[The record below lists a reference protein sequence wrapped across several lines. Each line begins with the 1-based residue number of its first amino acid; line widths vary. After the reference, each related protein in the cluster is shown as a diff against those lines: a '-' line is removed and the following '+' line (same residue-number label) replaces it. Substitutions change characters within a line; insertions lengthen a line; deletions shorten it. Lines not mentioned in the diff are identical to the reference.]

1 MKRYQVVFND
11 DKDSG
16 VYALSCVES
25 PAMQDE
31 WIRLKQ
37 EELRFSAIDEEKRIL
52 LGAALIPN
60 KDILR
65 TNPET
70 GEAFHIFFDEKTIE
84 KTAHEFIK
92 NGFQGNSTV
101 DHEVKLEGVSVVET
115 WIVEDPESDKSKTF
129 GKTYPKGT
137 WVAMMKVYD
146 DKTWQDAKEGK
157 INGFSID
164 GLFGLK
170 EINLKSET
178 MADEKVANSI
188 FEKLKT
194 LLKKDEV
201 KLGQIK
207 LKDGETILEFEG
219 EAPEVGKP
227 IFLLTEDK
235 ENRVRAPKGSHE
247 TETGEMI
254 HVDANGLVA
263 EDVKEEAKDEVSEEV
278 EVAMKKIAQEIRQE
292 FETKLADQK
301 KDYEAKLS
309 AAHKE
314 NKDLKEKLEKEPA
327 STGIVKTELKAIEEP
342 KTAKERL
349 YNVALNAI
357 SKN

>member
-16 VYALSCVES
+16 VYALSCVEN

-31 WIRLKQ
+31 WIRLKK

-70 GEAFHIFFDEKTIE
+70 GESFHIFFDEKTIE
-84 KTAHEFIK
+84 KTAHDFIK

-115 WIVEDPESDKSKTF
+115 WIVEDPETDKAKTF

-170 EINLKSET
+170 QINLKTEEMS
-178 MADEKVANSI
+178 DEKVANSI
-188 FEKLKT
+188 FEKLKV
-194 LLKKDEV
+194 LFKKDEL

-207 LKDGETILEFEG
+207 LKDGKTTLEFEG
-219 EAPEVGKP
+219 DSPEVGKP

-235 ENRVRAPKGSHE
+235 ENKVRAPKGSHE
-247 TETGEMI
+247 TETGEMV
-254 HVDANGLVA
+254 HVDSNGLVA
-263 EDVKEEAKDEVSEEV
+263 EKVEEKDEVSEEV
-278 EVAMKKIAQEIRQE
+278 KMAVQKLMAEQKKE
-292 FETKLADQK
+292 FQKMLDDQKSDYETKLSDAN
-301 KDYEAKLS
+301 
-309 AAHKE
+309 KE
-314 NKDLKEKLEKEPA
+314 KEDLKKKLEEAPA
-327 STGIVKTELKAIEEP
+327 SEGIVKTELKAIEEP

-349 YNVALNAI
+349 YNVALAAI
-357 SKN
+357 QKN